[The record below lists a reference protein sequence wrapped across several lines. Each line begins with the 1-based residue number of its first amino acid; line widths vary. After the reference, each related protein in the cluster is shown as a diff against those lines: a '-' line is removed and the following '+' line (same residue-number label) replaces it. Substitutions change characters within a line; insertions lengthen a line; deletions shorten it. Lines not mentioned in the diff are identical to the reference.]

1 MTNSIKKKGFST
13 AWVIVIACVL
23 IQAIPFGVA
32 SNIQPQ
38 FVSYVV
44 DEFGFTLAGFSL
56 IFTLGTVAS
65 AVASPFIGALFN
77 KVNTKVMYL
86 IGSILSGGGFLAFS
100 FCNQLWEFY
109 LVSALVQIGT
119 AIISAI
125 GVPLLINSWFDDV
138 TKGKAMGIAFSGSG
152 LGNIFLQQLVTTSL
166 ATNGPS
172 RSYFMFGALS
182 LIVGIP
188 VSLFLLR
195 MPKDD
200 SEIVRGKNTNPAK
213 SSNTATADR
222 GYTFKEATKLSYF
235 WIFGLGL
242 FFLGMYVSALA
253 VQFPAYLKTDVGM
266 RATLVGTVGSVF
278 AIFCLLGNLI
288 GGAIFDKLGITK
300 SLMVAFGLSAL
311 ACLSLL
317 FAKDIPQLAFA
328 FATLKGLSVFAYM
341 IGPSILTG
349 SFFGQKEYGAILG
362 VIQIFFAVGFAAG
375 SSVFGLLVD
384 RFGYRFAWISVLVFI
399 VICYLALIAS
409 SKGMDKLNH
418 GKYASERYDDNDHI
432 DRAN

>member
-1 MTNSIKKKGFST
+1 MLNLPTYIYFS
-13 AWVIVIACVL
+13 
-23 IQAIPFGVA
+23 
-32 SNIQPQ
+32 
-38 FVSYVV
+38 
-44 DEFGFTLAGFSL
+44 
-56 IFTLGTVAS
+56 
-65 AVASPFIGALFN
+65 
-77 KVNTKVMYL
+77 
-86 IGSILSGGGFLAFS
+86 
-100 FCNQLWEFY
+100 
-109 LVSALVQIGT
+109 

-399 VICYLALIAS
+399 VVCYLALITS
-409 SKGMDKLNH
+409 SKGMDRLNH

>member
-100 FCNQLWEFY
+100 FCNRLWEFY

-172 RSYFMFGALS
+172 RSYLMFGALS

-399 VICYLALIAS
+399 VVCYLALITS
-409 SKGMDKLNH
+409 SKGMDRLNH
-418 GKYASERYDDNDHI
+418 GKYASERYDDDHI